1 KAEGA
6 GRATFLVMGRKYDA
20 APVDPIPYLHN
31 IDIDSS
37 VKEDGSN
44 ADGNGDLSSIIR
56 PRERHP
62 SFRYQTLDSLLS
74 LKSDLAEAFKLAL
87 PGLAKASVVDDAA
100 QAIEASSS
108 SNGTGPYVSLARTGE
123 RAIAGRLVTGGSA
136 AEKGAGVLALKREIG
151 ELREKI
157 ESLAA

>member
-1 KAEGA
+1 DDALRAIDYLKSEGA
-6 GRATFLVMGRKYDA
+6 GRATFLVIGRKYEA
-20 APVDPIPYLHN
+20 LPVDSIPYLHN

-37 VKEDGSN
+37 IKEDGSN
-44 ADGNGDLSSIIR
+44 SDGDGEFPSMIR

-62 SFRYQTLDSLLS
+62 SSRYQTLDSLLS

-123 RAIAGRLVTGGSA
+123 RAIAGRMVTGGSV
-136 AEKGAGVLALKREIG
+136 AEKGA
-151 ELREKI
+151 
-157 ESLAA
+157 